1 MLESGSVLSADDN
14 VSCPYG
20 ICHLRIEKWILRRCQ
35 NCPEIHTMKIDS
47 SLMFDP
53 ARVAGMASQL
63 EEAGFDGAYTFEG
76 QSDPFITVAAAAM
89 NTERMALM
97 TSIAVAFSR
106 NPMNLAY
113 LGNDL
118 QNLSEGRFIL
128 GLGAQVK
135 AHIERRFSMPW
146 SKPAARMREMVQA
159 VRTIWGCWQTGD
171 KLKFEGEFYHH
182 TLMSPVFAP
191 EPNKYGP
198 PKIYIAGVG
207 PLMTEVAA
215 EVGDGYFLH
224 PFNTALST
232 DELSLAAITRGLEK
246 SGKSRA
252 DYEVS
257 AQVITA
263 TGLDE
268 ESMQTAIAS
277 ARNQIAFYASTPAY
291 LPVLQC
297 HGWESL
303 QADANQM
310 MRAGQWTQLNDLI
323 DDDILNTFAVVGTPA
338 EVAQKI
344 AARYRGKVERI
355 SPVVYQPDVALLAEL
370 RCQISSAVN

>member
-1 MLESGSVLSADDN
+1 
-14 VSCPYG
+14 
-20 ICHLRIEKWILRRCQ
+20 
-35 NCPEIHTMKIDS
+35 MKIDS

-370 RCQISSAVN
+370 RCQIGSAVN

>member
-1 MLESGSVLSADDN
+1 
-14 VSCPYG
+14 
-20 ICHLRIEKWILRRCQ
+20 
-35 NCPEIHTMKIDS
+35 MKIDS

-89 NTERMALM
+89 NTQRMELM
-97 TSIAVAFSR
+97 TSIAVAFAR

-146 SKPAARMREMVQA
+146 SKPASRMREMVQA
-159 VRTIWGCWQTGD
+159 VRTIWDCWQTGE
-171 KLKFEGEFYHH
+171 KLKFEGEFYNH

-191 EPNKYGP
+191 EPNKYGTP
-198 PKIYIAGVG
+198 EIYIAGVG

-224 PFNTALST
+224 PFNTALSM
-232 DELSLAAITRGLEK
+232 DELSMAAISRGLEK
-246 SGKSRA
+246 AGKARA

-257 AQVITA
+257 AQIITA

-268 ESMQTAIAS
+268 ESMQAAVAS

-291 LPVLQC
+291 LPVLKC

-310 MRAGQWTQLNDLI
+310 MRDGKWGELNDLI

-344 AARYRGKVERI
+344 AQRYRGKVERI

-370 RCQISSAVN
+370 RSQISSAVN

>member
-1 MLESGSVLSADDN
+1 
-14 VSCPYG
+14 
-20 ICHLRIEKWILRRCQ
+20 
-35 NCPEIHTMKIDS
+35 MKIDS

-53 ARVAGMASQL
+53 ARVAGMAAQL

-89 NTERMALM
+89 NTQKMELM

-146 SKPAARMREMVQA
+146 SKPASRMREMVQA
-159 VRTIWGCWQTGD
+159 TRAIWDCWQTGE
-171 KLKFEGEFYHH
+171 KLRFEGEFYQH

-191 EPNKYGP
+191 EPNKYGV

-207 PLMTEVAA
+207 PVMTEVAA

-224 PFNTALST
+224 PFNTAQSME
-232 DELSLAAITRGLEK
+232 ELSLAAIDRGLEK
-246 SGKSRA
+246 GGKQRA

-268 ESMQTAIAS
+268 QSMQAAVAS

-291 LPVLQC
+291 LPVLKC
-297 HGWESL
+297 HGWEGL

-310 MRAGQWTQLNDLI
+310 MREGKWAELNDLI

-338 EVAQKI
+338 EVAAKI
-344 AARYRGKVERI
+344 ADRFKGKVERI
-355 SPVVYQPDVALLAEL
+355 SPVIYQPDVPLLAEL
-370 RCQISSAVN
+370 RTQISSALN

>member
-1 MLESGSVLSADDN
+1 
-14 VSCPYG
+14 
-20 ICHLRIEKWILRRCQ
+20 
-35 NCPEIHTMKIDS
+35 MKIDS

-89 NTERMALM
+89 NTQRMELM

-146 SKPAARMREMVQA
+146 SKPASRMREMVQA
-159 VRTIWGCWQTGD
+159 VRTIWDCWQTGD
-171 KLKFEGEFYHH
+171 KLRFEGEFYNH

-191 EPNKYGP
+191 EPNQYGA

-207 PLMTEVAA
+207 PIMTEVAA

-224 PFNTALST
+224 PFNTARSM
-232 DELSLAAITRGLEK
+232 DELSLAAISRGLEK
-246 SGKSRA
+246 SGKERA

-263 TGLDE
+263 SGLDE
-268 ESMQTAIAS
+268 ESMQAAIAS

-291 LPVLQC
+291 LPVLKC

-303 QADANQM
+303 QSDANQM
-310 MRAGQWTQLNDLI
+310 MREGKWGELNDLI
-323 DDDILNTFAVVGTPA
+323 DDDILNTFAVVGSPT

-344 AARYRGKVERI
+344 ADRYRGKAERI

-370 RCQISSAVN
+370 RLQIDKAVNQG